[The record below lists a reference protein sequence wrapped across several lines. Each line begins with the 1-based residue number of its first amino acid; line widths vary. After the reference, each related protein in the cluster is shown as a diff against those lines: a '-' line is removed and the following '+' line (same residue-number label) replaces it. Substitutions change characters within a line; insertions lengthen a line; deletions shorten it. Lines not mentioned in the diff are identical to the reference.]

1 MPVAKSYSDSEHTF
15 AIEITRDNVH
25 ELIVWA
31 KRHELDM
38 WDIYD
43 AFILADK
50 VDSDIYL
57 VLETKGFT
65 MIYATQH
72 TIKAF
77 RTMQQAS
84 FDNEYRMLKDRTQAD
99 QFSHRTGFVFTEIE
113 KI

>member
-1 MPVAKSYSDSEHTF
+1 MPVAKSYSHSKHTF

-31 KRHELDM
+31 KWHELDL
-38 WDIYD
+38 WEIYD
-43 AFILADK
+43 AFILAEK

-57 VLETKGFT
+57 ILETTGFT
-65 MIYATQH
+65 LIYATQH

-77 RTMQQAS
+77 QTMFEDEFA
-84 FDNEYRMLKDRTQAD
+84 NKYRMLEDRSQAD
-99 QFSHRTGFVFTEIE
+99 QFSHRTKFAFTEIE